1 VTPRLKT
8 QGIVKTFGGTRAL
21 AGVDFQAESGEIH
34 AILGENGAGKSTL
47 MKILCGAL
55 SPDQGTVELD
65 GSTVHFSTPQN
76 GLDAGVSI
84 VHQQFTLI
92 PEQSIAEN
100 IFLGRIPINSW
111 GVVDRKKLFH
121 QARALLERLDSNL
134 DPKCIVKNLGAGE
147 CRIVEIA
154 RALSRSAKVLI
165 LDEPSA
171 VLGPR
176 ELSKL
181 FAILHKLKSE
191 HCTILYISHRL
202 EEIFEIADTVT
213 ILRDG
218 RSVGMY
224 PVDKNLK
231 RPFLISR
238 MVGREWNEQFPKK
251 LPQCGSEKL
260 SVSGL
265 TRNATFEDVSF
276 NLHAGEIVGLA
287 GLVGSGRTEVCKC
300 IIGVSSFDS
309 GTVAIDGQ
317 TVQISSPR
325 EALDKGIA
333 YLSEDR
339 HREGVINCRSV
350 GENITMASM
359 RRFTQNGFLKLNH
372 EKEFIRDMMQ
382 KTDVRATSRHQ
393 LVGSLSGGNQ
403 QKVALGKWLSTEA
416 KIFLLDEPTAGVDVG
431 AKTEIYN
438 LINDLARS
446 GAAIL
451 LVSSDIPE
459 VISICSRVLV
469 MKQGR
474 IIRAL
479 EDTKVTEKAVLEAA
493 L

>member
-1 VTPRLKT
+1 MTPRLQT
-8 QGIVKTFGGTRAL
+8 QGIVKTFGGTHAL
-21 AGVDFQAESGEIH
+21 DGVDFEAEPGEVH

-55 SPDQGTVELD
+55 SPDRGIVKLD
-65 GSTVHFSTPQN
+65 GNTVQFSTPQG
-76 GLDAGVSI
+76 GLDAGISI

-100 IFLGRIPINSW
+100 IFLGRIQRNSW
-111 GVVDRKKLFH
+111 GIVDWGQLFH
-121 QARALLERLDSNL
+121 QADALLKRLDSNL

-154 RALSRSAKVLI
+154 RALSYSAKVLI

-202 EEIFEIADTVT
+202 DEIFEIADKVT

-218 RSVGMY
+218 RSVGTY
-224 PVDKNLK
+224 PIDKNLN
-231 RPFLISR
+231 RSFLISR
-238 MVGREWNEQFPKK
+238 MVGRKWNEQFPKK
-251 LPQCGSEKL
+251 LTRYGPEKL
-260 SVSGL
+260 SVNRL
-265 TRNATFEDVSF
+265 TRNAMFEDVSF
-276 NLHAGEIVGLA
+276 NLRAGEIVGLA
-287 GLVGSGRTEVCKC
+287 GLVGAGRTEICKC
-300 IIGVSSFDS
+300 IIGASSFDS
-309 GTVAIDGQ
+309 GTVAIDSQ

-325 EALDKGIA
+325 EALERGIA

-339 HREGVINCRSV
+339 HGESVINCRSV
-350 GENITMASM
+350 GENITMASIS
-359 RRFTQNGFLKLNH
+359 RFTRNGVLALKH
-372 EKEFIRDMMQ
+372 EKKIIRDMMQ
-382 KTDVRATSRHQ
+382 KTDVRAASRHQ

-403 QKVALGKWLSTEA
+403 QKVALGKWLSTRA

-438 LINDLARS
+438 LISNLARS
-446 GAAIL
+446 GVAIL

-459 VISICSRVLV
+459 IIAMCSRVLV

-474 IIRAL
+474 IVRTL
-479 EDTKVTEKAVLEAA
+479 EENNVTEKAVLESA